1 MMSYRAPSN
10 NSAQPSCQSDSSQP
24 FKRLAMKPLLLC
36 LLMPLALIGCAQTA
50 TKNEAPG
57 PASQATG
64 LAQQQQ
70 RITEE
75 KVLADRKTI
84 DSLQQRLR
92 KLNESGIA
100 QNNYPLA
107 KAQCWLDTAKTQYHE
122 NDRTGYIE
130 ESLTESQ
137 KIIQALEADKNARA
151 GLDTPLVAR
160 SSRLRDDLW
169 MELGKYKNNAAT
181 LSCNARTVACAEVRL
196 VRAGHAD
203 EQTGWRAATPH
214 IMMVEDGLRRAAA
227 EAANCAAPVVA
238 RAAPAAPVA
247 AATPAPA
254 PAPIVRE
261 ITKETFVILADT
273 LFQFDKSGRDQMLP
287 GGKERLNAVANRLKS
302 YQSIA
307 TLSIAGHTDRL
318 GSDGYNQPLAE
329 RRAATVLEYLNSIGV
344 KAAKAEAS
352 GKGEREPVTTQCSD
366 KLPRAQLISCLQ
378 PDRRVTIEVT
388 GVVK

>member
-1 MMSYRAPSN
+1 
-10 NSAQPSCQSDSSQP
+10 
-24 FKRLAMKPLLLC
+24 MKPFFLSLFIS
-36 LLMPLALIGCAQTA
+36 LALMGCAQTA

-64 LAQQQQ
+64 VVAQQQ

-75 KVLADRKTI
+75 KVLADRKTM
-84 DSLQQRLR
+84 DALQQRLR
-92 KLNESGIA
+92 KLNESGIP

-151 GLDTPLVAR
+151 GFDTPLVAR

-181 LSCNARTVACAEVRL
+181 LACNARTVACAEIRL

-214 IMMVEDGLRRAAA
+214 VMMAEDGLRRAGV
-227 EAANCAAPVVA
+227 EAASCAPVVTA
-238 RAAPAAPVA
+238 QAPVA
-247 AATPAPA
+247 APAPA
-254 PAPIVRE
+254 PAPVAAPAPAPVVRE
-261 ITKETFVILADT
+261 VTKESFVILADT
-273 LFQFDKSGRDQMLP
+273 LFKFDKSGRDDMLP
-287 GGKERLNAVANRLKS
+287 GGKERLAAVANRLKT

-307 TLSIAGHTDRL
+307 TLNIAGHTDRL
-318 GSDGYNQPLAE
+318 GSDTYNDSLSA
-329 RRAATVLEYLNSIGV
+329 RRAATVLEYLGSLGV
-344 KAAKAEAS
+344 KAAKSEAK

-366 KLPRAQLISCLQ
+366 KLPRAQLITCLQ
-378 PDRRVTIEVT
+378 PDRRVTIEMT
-388 GVVK
+388 GSVK

>member
-1 MMSYRAPSN
+1 MNHLIQRQA
-10 NSAQPSCQSDSSQP
+10 
-24 FKRLAMKPLLLC
+24 FKRHFMKPLFLSLFI
-36 LLMPLALIGCAQTA
+36 PLALMGCAQTA

-57 PASQATG
+57 PGSQATG
-64 LAQQQQ
+64 LATQQQ

-84 DSLQQRLR
+84 DALQQRLR
-92 KLNESGIA
+92 KLNESGITL
-100 QNNYPLA
+100 NNYPLA

-137 KIIQALEADKNARA
+137 KIIQALEANKNANP
-151 GLDTPLVAR
+151 GFDTPLVAR
-160 SSRLRDDLW
+160 STRLRDDLW
-169 MELGKYKNNAAT
+169 MELGKYKNNATT
-181 LSCNARTVACAEVRL
+181 LACNARTVACAEVRL
-196 VRAGHAD
+196 VRAGHAE

-214 IMMVEDGLRRAAA
+214 VMMAEDGLRRAGV
-227 EAANCAAPVVA
+227 EAASCAPAIVASAAPASAPVA
-238 RAAPAAPVA
+238 AAPAAP
-247 AATPAPA
+247 
-254 PAPIVRE
+254 APIIRE
-261 ITKETFVILADT
+261 VTKETFVILADT
-273 LFQFDKSGRDQMLP
+273 LFKFDKSGRDEMLP
-287 GGKERLNAVANRLKS
+287 GGKERLAAVANRLKT

-318 GSDGYNQPLAE
+318 GSDNYNDPLST
-329 RRAATVLEYLNSIGV
+329 RRAATVLEYLGSLGV
-344 KAAKAEAS
+344 KAAKSDAV

-366 KLPRAQLISCLQ
+366 KLPRAQLITCLQ

>member
-1 MMSYRAPSN
+1 
-10 NSAQPSCQSDSSQP
+10 
-24 FKRLAMKPLLLC
+24 MKPLFLC
-36 LLMPLALIGCAQTA
+36 LFMPFALIGCAQNA
-50 TKNEAPG
+50 IKNEAPG
-57 PASQATG
+57 LGSQATG
-64 LAQQQQ
+64 LVAQQQ
-70 RITEE
+70 RITED

-84 DSLQQRLR
+84 EALQQRLR
-92 KLNESGIA
+92 KLNESGIP

-130 ESLTESQ
+130 ESMTESQ

-151 GLDTPLVAR
+151 GFETPLVAR
-160 SSRLRDDLW
+160 STRLRDDLW

-181 LSCNARTVACAEVRL
+181 LACNARTVACAEVRL
-196 VRAGHAD
+196 VRAGHAE

-214 IMMVEDGLRRAAA
+214 VMMVEDGLRRASV
-227 EAANCAAPVVA
+227 EAASCAQPVVA
-238 RAAPAAPVA
+238 RAAPAPVIAPVV
-247 AATPAPA
+247 PAPA

-261 ITKETFVILADT
+261 VIRETFVILGDA
-273 LFQFDKSGRDQMLP
+273 LFQFNKSGRDQMLP
-287 GGKERLNAVANRLKS
+287 GGKERLAAVANRLKS
-302 YQSIA
+302 YQSIE

-318 GSDGYNQPLAE
+318 GADDYNNPLSQ
-329 RRAATVLEYLNSIGV
+329 RRAATVLEYLGSLGV
-344 KAAKAEAS
+344 KAAKSDAV

-366 KLPRAQLISCLQ
+366 KLPRAQLITCLQ